1 MNNNIATI
9 MDEVRR
15 LAEEADAVYAEL
27 CTSHESFGERPSAL
41 GYAIHL
47 NTMERYRMARA
58 MEWGARQLLQ
68 RQEAIDKE
76 EIFWEN
82 GGDWTA

>member
-1 MNNNIATI
+1 MNNNTTAV

-15 LAEEADAVYAEL
+15 LAEEADAVYRQL
-27 CTSHESFGERPSAL
+27 CVSHENFSHLPTSL
-41 GYAIHL
+41 SYAIHL
-47 NTMERYRMARA
+47 KTMERYQLARA

-76 EIFWEN
+76 EVFWEN